1 MKDKQAEPG
10 QLLTIEEVGEI
21 LNGESK
27 TSSLYT
33 REHGKIDNSTCFHLK
48 PTSLAARLGVL
59 CLMLLDR

>member
-27 TSSLYT
+27 LPV
-33 REHGKIDNSTCFHLK
+33 STVWEDRQFH
-48 PTSLAARLGVL
+48 
-59 CLMLLDR
+59 MLSA